1 MWDKAEERS
10 VSCGGDEMKTTK
22 TNLGKTKEE
31 IIYELLLSLNAGDN
45 YYVRSTDDRIQLAKH
60 QYERLVDEGVIEE
73 LGD

>member
-1 MWDKAEERS
+1 
-10 VSCGGDEMKTTK
+10 MKTTK

-60 QYERLVDEGVIEE
+60 QYERLVDEGVIEK